1 VIRSMTGFGSAGL
14 DTDAL
19 RAAVSA
25 RSVNHRFLD
34 VALHVPR
41 RLQPLE
47 AEIRDAVSRV
57 VRRGRVEVSVQA
69 SVVDGAPERVLP
81 SRPLV
86 TSLVR
91 ALRDMQNEFGLE
103 GGVSVSDLVRFPGA
117 LERAEAEPAVP
128 EDVRAAVLEL
138 VGKALEGLESMRRAE
153 GGRLREELERALA
166 TIEESAAAIERRAGE
181 TREQRK
187 TELVAKV
194 RTALAEV
201 GLDDGR
207 LYQEAVRAVERHD
220 VAEEVQRLR
229 SHVAMA
235 RELLGADGAPTGKRL
250 DFLAQELMREANTVG
265 SKTADAA
272 LVRVVVEL
280 KAEVERL
287 REQVQN
293 VE

>member
-1 VIRSMTGFGSAGL
+1 MTGFGSAGL

>member
-14 DTDAL
+14 DTEAM

-25 RSVNHRFLD
+25 RSVNHRYLD
-34 VALHVPR
+34 VTLHVPR

-69 SVVDGAPERVLP
+69 SMADAVAERVLP

-86 TSLVR
+86 ASLVR
-91 ALRDMQNEFGLE
+91 TLRDMQNEFGLE

-117 LERAEAEPAVP
+117 LERAEVPPAVS
-128 EDVRAAVLEL
+128 EEVRAAVLEL
-138 VGKALEGLESMRRAE
+138 VGRALAGLEAMRRAE

-166 TIEESAAAIERRAGE
+166 TIEESTQAIERRAGE
-181 TREQRK
+181 TREERK
-187 TELVAKV
+187 ADLVEKV
-194 RTALAEV
+194 RIVLGEI
-201 GLDDGR
+201 GLDDSR

-220 VAEEVQRLR
+220 VAEEIQRLR

-235 RELLGADGAPTGKRL
+235 RELLGTDDAPAGKRL